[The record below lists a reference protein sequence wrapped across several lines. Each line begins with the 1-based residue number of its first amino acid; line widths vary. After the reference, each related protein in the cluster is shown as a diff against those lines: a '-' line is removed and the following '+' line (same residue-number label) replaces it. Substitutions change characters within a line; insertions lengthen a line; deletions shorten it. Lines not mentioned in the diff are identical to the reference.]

1 MNLIEKILAKAIT
14 EKVRTAAVLT
24 ISDHMESTHS
34 VDALINKST
43 SNNILVMKRR
53 SNSFKHGFT
62 VFDGFNNKKYI
73 VKPDF
78 LSFGRPCIR
87 LYDIK
92 NDEIGKVGLTSNTGM
107 GTYTISLDGKVLGT
121 VTRKVSLKMKL
132 ELNLN
137 GWHMDGDFLYD
148 NITVTDING
157 NQIMKSNKAFSASRE
172 SYVIQMANRQ
182 HEIICLLLIMA
193 VEIIL
198 HGNE

>member
-43 SNNILVMKRR
+43 SNSILVMKRR

-137 GWHMDGDFLYD
+137 GWHMDAQKSRVKAEKTKIFFQKVSSGFGDVSFKERS
-148 NITVTDING
+148 G
-157 NQIMKSNKAFSASRE
+157 RFKA
-172 SYVIQMANRQ
+172 
-182 HEIICLLLIMA
+182 
-193 VEIIL
+193 
-198 HGNE
+198 

>member
-1 MNLIEKILAKAIT
+1 MNLIEKILTKAIT

-43 SNNILVMKRR
+43 SNSILVMKRR

-73 VKPDF
+73 AKPDF

-87 LYDIK
+87 LYNIE
-92 NDEIGKVGLTSNTGM
+92 NDEIGKVGLTSNAGM

-148 NITVTDING
+148 NITF
-157 NQIMKSNKAFSASRE
+157 A
-172 SYVIQMANRQ
+172 
-182 HEIICLLLIMA
+182 
-193 VEIIL
+193 
-198 HGNE
+198 